1 MSMKR
6 ILKTGIII
14 AGLAFAGACEE
25 YLGPTIDC
33 SECFREKP
41 DSSEL
46 VIYLTVNDDHPEV
59 PIVVYRG
66 NVEDGQVDWIDTAR
80 EETYYL
86 YSAVGQYY
94 SVAAEYRVDGKT
106 IVAIDGDKMKAKH
119 VSEQC
124 DHECWIVAG
133 GYLKAELRFD

>member
-1 MSMKR
+1 MNR

-14 AGLAFAGACEE
+14 AGLTFAGACEE
-25 YLGPTIDC
+25 YLGPSVDC
-33 SECFREKP
+33 SECFWEKP
-41 DSSEL
+41 DSAEL
-46 VIYLTVNDDHPEV
+46 VIYLTVNDEHPEV
-59 PIVVYRG
+59 PIVLYRG
-66 NVEDGQVDWIDTAR
+66 KVEDGEVDWIDTVR

-106 IVAIDGDKMKAKH
+106 IVAIDGDEMKTKH

-124 DHECWIVAG
+124 DYECWVVTG